1 LRFGQAGRNPSLNGK
16 KRGIEASLHATSHC
30 SPKHAEEAPSAS
42 PQRLVHDRLVMYAVL
57 LAQTG
62 RRPSVSF
69 AGKGNNYE
77 IIAVSGL
84 KLSGWTLH
92 HR

>member
-1 LRFGQAGRNPSLNGK
+1 
-16 KRGIEASLHATSHC
+16 
-30 SPKHAEEAPSAS
+30 
-42 PQRLVHDRLVMYAVL
+42 MYDAL

-62 RRPSVSF
+62 RRSSVSF

-92 HR
+92 QR